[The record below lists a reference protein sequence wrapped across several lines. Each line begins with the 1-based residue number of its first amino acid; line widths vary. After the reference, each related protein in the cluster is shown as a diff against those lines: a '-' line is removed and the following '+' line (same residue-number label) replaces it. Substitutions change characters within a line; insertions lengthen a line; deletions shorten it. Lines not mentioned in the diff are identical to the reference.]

1 MPVIGGAFSDGLDRR
16 RFVTLE
22 LFRGLAQRNKGRKTS
37 YFDGPARP
45 CEGRDNPGRPPEIE
59 PRSFSQLRSFSASSI
74 LAAVWFRRSIGPS
87 KPATS
92 SLLSGSSKC

>member
-1 MPVIGGAFSDGLDRR
+1 MPVIGGAFSGVWDRR
-16 RFVTLE
+16 RFFTLE

-45 CEGRDNPGRPPEIE
+45 HKRRDTPGRPPEVE

-74 LAAVWFRRSIGPS
+74 LAAVSVRRSICSS

-92 SLLSGSSKC
+92 SLLRGSSKR